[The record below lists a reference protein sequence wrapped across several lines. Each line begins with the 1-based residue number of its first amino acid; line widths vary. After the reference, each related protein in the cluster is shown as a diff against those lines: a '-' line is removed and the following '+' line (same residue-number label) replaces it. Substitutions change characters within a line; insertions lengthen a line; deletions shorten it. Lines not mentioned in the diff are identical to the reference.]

1 MLKGLKIVTEEIEM
15 CEGELMK
22 LNPYHN
28 DKESMQ

>member
-1 MLKGLKIVTEEIEM
+1 MIVAEEIEM

-28 DKESMQ
+28 DKESMRWSICL